1 VTFILTHSRS
11 PKERTMA
18 NRYVIA
24 DVFTEHAFG
33 GNQLAVFPDGRG
45 ISERAMQKLAREFNF
60 SETTFILPPE
70 ASGTDFR
77 LRIFTPANELPFA
90 GHPTVGT
97 AAVLAREG
105 LVPLDGGRGRVVFGE
120 GVGPVT
126 VELEVDDARAFARL
140 SLESAVE
147 EAAPPRLEDAAA
159 ALSLPADAV
168 HDAWFATVG
177 TPFCY
182 VRVADRAAVDSA
194 QVDRAAWSRHFAGAF
209 SSALYFFAGD
219 VAAGSRLYARMFAPG
234 FGIEEDAAT
243 GAAAATLAGALAN
256 RLPERDGLFAWTI
269 DQGVKMGRPSLL
281 EASAEKRDGR
291 AARVMVGGSTVLVA
305 DGSIRV
311 PVDS

>member
-1 VTFILTHSRS
+1 MSHH
-11 PKERTMA
+11 
-18 NRYVIA
+18 YVIA
-24 DVFTEHAFG
+24 DVFTENAFG

-45 ISERAMQKLAREFNF
+45 ISEPAMQKLAREFNF

-70 ASGTDFR
+70 TPDTDFR
-77 LRIFTPANELPFA
+77 LRIFTPANELQFA

-105 LVPLDGGRGRVVFGE
+105 LVPLEGGRGRVVFGE

-140 SLESAVE
+140 SLEKAVE
-147 EAAPPRLEDAAA
+147 ESAPPRLEDAAA

-168 HDAWFATVG
+168 QDAWFATVG

-182 VRVADRAAVDSA
+182 VRVADREAVDRA
-194 QVDRAAWSRHFAGAF
+194 QVDRAAWSRHFASAF
-209 SSALYFFAGD
+209 ASAIYFFAGD
-219 VAAGSRLYARMFAPG
+219 GASGSRLYARMFAPG

-256 RLPERDGLFAWTI
+256 RLADRDGNFSWTI

-281 EASAEKRDGR
+281 EAAAEKRDGR
-291 AARVMVGGSTVLVA
+291 AGRVMVGGSTVLVA
-305 DGSIRV
+305 DGSIQV
-311 PVDS
+311 PVDF